1 MNRKTVKERMT
12 MHNIKLIVLGTLL
25 AISAG
30 AGTTANAAGCY
41 CSVVYYDAAGTVVGI
56 RQPAGCGDPGWG
68 IVTTK
73 SKAYAG
79 CIM

>member
-1 MNRKTVKERMT
+1 MT
-12 MHNIKLIVLGTLL
+12 MRNIKLIVLGALL
-25 AISAG
+25 AASAG
-30 AGTTANAAGCY
+30 TGAATSSAGCY

-68 IVTTK
+68 IVTIR